1 LANKLQRKLFRDLAA
16 SRGLFLAVASVIFLG
31 VTFFGASFMAFQNLS
46 GSYDFTYE
54 ELRFADFTAKVIEV
68 PPEVVDSLK
77 AIPGVAAVT
86 GRLNTDIR
94 LTFPAD
100 GPKSLLAR
108 VISLPSGDRPAVNDV
123 KVEEGSY
130 LPADDVGTLLV
141 EKSFAE
147 HHGLKPG
154 DTLLLGPGGQEA
166 SFTVAGIVTS
176 PEYIWPAKSRQEI
189 LSSPETFGVVF
200 VSDDAVPRL
209 LGRPFIN
216 EFAITVTA
224 TAEREAV
231 ITAVEEA
238 LAPYQVLDLV
248 TREDQPSNAA
258 LSLDLEE
265 FGELAEVFPL
275 LFLTMGA
282 LATYILLTRI
292 VYNQRTQIGLM
303 RAVGYPRRRI
313 LAHYLSFALVIGMVG
328 SVAGTIAGLLLSGA
342 VTKLYVSI
350 LGLPFTQTEIHW
362 LAIEEGIFIGLLP
375 TLIAGI
381 LPALAA
387 SRLNPA
393 AAMRTPPPPTGRKL
407 LLERVFPFLRGL
419 STIWKIPL
427 RNIFRKRGR
436 SLYTIIGVAVGVSL
450 ILVSASFLDS
460 LESLLG
466 LQFDRIQKYDA
477 QVLFASH
484 QPAGLEATVQ
494 GWDEVNEAQ
503 PVLYVPTRLE
513 HGGSTYSTQTVG
525 LLAESDLFG
534 LYSDS
539 GERVRVGT
547 DGILL
552 AEGLKAVLDIETG
565 DTITLRSAAGTLE
578 LAVAGFVKQPMGS
591 LGYISLEQAQQL
603 AGGQDVIGGLMLAVE
618 PQHLDTI
625 REKMFEIPA
634 TGSVE
639 LTRETQQQIDE
650 LLGFFGAFMWVML
663 GFGAALALAIVFTT
677 VTVNIL
683 ERRREV
689 ATMRTLGEG
698 RGKIVAMLTTENLL
712 LGALGLIPGLPLG
725 YGLAAYFFSLFQT
738 DIFSFELVIFTRTY
752 LLAIGMVILIVLLSQ
767 IPGIRQLNRI
777 DLARV
782 IKEQET

>member
-1 LANKLQRKLFRDLAA
+1 MNKLQRKLFRDLGA

-46 GSYDFTYE
+46 DSYDFTYE
-54 ELRFADFTAKVIEV
+54 ELRFADFTVKVIEAPSQTV
-68 PPEVVDSLK
+68 ASLE

-94 LTFPAD
+94 LTFTAD
-100 GPKSLLAR
+100 GTKSLLAR
-108 VISLPSGDRPAVNDV
+108 VISLPSGNRPAVNDV

-130 LPADDVGTLLV
+130 LPADDENALLV

-154 DTLLLGPGGQEA
+154 DTLLLGPGGQEI

-189 LSSPETFGVVF
+189 LASPETFGVVF
-200 VSDDAVPRL
+200 VADDAVPQL
-209 LGRPFIN
+209 LGRPLIN

-224 TAEREAV
+224 AADSDAV
-231 ITAVEEA
+231 IVAVEEE

-258 LSLDLEE
+258 LSLDLQE

-313 LAHYLSFALVIGMVG
+313 LAHYLSFSLVIGLAG
-328 SVAGTIAGLLLSGA
+328 SVAGVIAGLLLSGA
-342 VTKLYVSI
+342 VTKLYISI

-362 LAIEEGIFIGLLP
+362 LALEEGIFIGLLP

-393 AAMRTPPPPTGRKL
+393 TAMRTPPPPTGRKL
-407 LLERVFPFLRGL
+407 LLERVFPFFRGL

-460 LESLLG
+460 LESLLS
-466 LQFDRIQKYDA
+466 LQYDKIQKYDA
-477 QVLFASH
+477 QVLFASP
-484 QPAGLEATVQ
+484 QPARLADTVQ

-534 LYSDS
+534 LYLSS
-539 GERVRVGT
+539 GERVRVGPE
-547 DGILL
+547 GILL
-552 AEGLKAVLDIETG
+552 AEGLKAVLDINTG
-565 DTITLRSAAGTLE
+565 DTVTLRSSAGTLD

-618 PQHLDTI
+618 PQYLDTI
-625 REKMFEIPA
+625 REKAFEIPA

-689 ATMRTLGEG
+689 ATMRTLGESK
-698 RGKIVAMLTTENLL
+698 GKIVAMLTTENLL

-725 YGLAAYFFSLFQT
+725 YGLAAYFFTLFQT

-752 LLAIGMVILIVLLSQ
+752 LLAIGLVILIVLLSQ

>member
-1 LANKLQRKLFRDLAA
+1 LVNKLQRKLLRDLAA

-54 ELRFADFTAKVIEV
+54 ELRFADFTVKVIEA
-68 PPEVVDSLK
+68 PPEAVDSLK
-77 AIPGVAAVT
+77 AVPGVSAVT

-108 VISLPSGDRPAVNDV
+108 VISLPADTRPAVNDV

-130 LPADDVGTLLV
+130 LPPDDVHTLLV

-189 LSSPETFGVVF
+189 LASPETFGVVF
-200 VSDDAVPRL
+200 VPDDTVPQL
-209 LGRPFIN
+209 LGQPFIN
-216 EFAITVTA
+216 EFAIIVNA
-224 TAEREAV
+224 TAESEAV
-231 ITAVEEA
+231 IAAVEEV
-238 LAPYQVLDLV
+238 LTPYQVLDLV
-248 TREDQPSNAA
+248 TRENQPSNAA
-258 LSLDLEE
+258 LSLDLQE

-313 LAHYLSFALVIGMVG
+313 LAHYLSFALVIGLVG

-342 VTKLYVSI
+342 VTKLYISI

-387 SRLNPA
+387 SRLSPA
-393 AAMRTPPPPTGRKL
+393 AAMRTPPPATGRKL
-407 LLERVFPFLRGL
+407 LLERIFPFLRGL

-460 LESLLG
+460 MESLLG

-477 QVLFASH
+477 QVLFASP

-494 GWDEVNEAQ
+494 GWDEVKEAQ

-513 HGGSTYSTQTVG
+513 HDGTSYSTQTVG
-525 LLAESDLFG
+525 LLAESNLFG
-534 LYSDS
+534 LYSDN
-539 GERVRVGT
+539 GERVKVGS
-547 DGILL
+547 DSILL
-552 AEGLKAVLDIETG
+552 AEGLKGVLDIETG
-565 DTITLRSAAGTLE
+565 DTVSLRSATGTLE

-591 LGYISLEQAQQL
+591 LGYVSLEQAQQL
-603 AGGQDVIGGLMLAVE
+603 AGGQGVISGLMLAVE
-618 PQHLDTI
+618 PQHLDSI
-625 REKMFEIPA
+625 REKAFGIPA

-639 LTRETQQQIDE
+639 LTLETQQQIDE
-650 LLGFFGAFMWVML
+650 LLGFLGAFMWVML

-698 RGKIVAMLTTENLL
+698 RSRIVAMLSAENLM

-725 YGLAAYFFSLFQT
+725 YGLAAYFFTLFQT
-738 DIFSFELVIFTRTY
+738 DIFSFDLVIFTRTY
-752 LLAIGMVILIVLLSQ
+752 LLAIGVVILIVLLSQ

>member
-1 LANKLQRKLFRDLAA
+1 LVNKLQRKLLRDLAA

-54 ELRFADFTAKVIEV
+54 ELRFADFTVKVIEA
-68 PPEVVDSLK
+68 PPEAVDSLK
-77 AIPGVAAVT
+77 AVPGVSAVT

-108 VISLPSGDRPAVNDV
+108 VISLPADARPAVNDV

-130 LPADDVGTLLV
+130 LPPDDVHTLLV

-189 LSSPETFGVVF
+189 LASPETFGVVF
-200 VSDDAVPRL
+200 VPDDTVPQL
-209 LGRPFIN
+209 LGQPFIN
-216 EFAITVTA
+216 EFAIIVNA
-224 TAEREAV
+224 TAESEAV
-231 ITAVEEA
+231 IAAVEEV
-238 LAPYQVLDLV
+238 LTPYQVLDLV
-248 TREDQPSNAA
+248 TRENQPSNAA
-258 LSLDLEE
+258 LSLDLQE

-313 LAHYLSFALVIGMVG
+313 LAHYLSFALVIGLVG

-342 VTKLYVSI
+342 VTKLYISI

-387 SRLNPA
+387 SRLSPA
-393 AAMRTPPPPTGRKL
+393 AAMRTPPPATGRKL
-407 LLERVFPFLRGL
+407 LLERIFPFLRGL

-460 LESLLG
+460 MESLLG

-477 QVLFASH
+477 QVLFASP

-494 GWDEVNEAQ
+494 GWDEVKEAQ

-513 HGGSTYSTQTVG
+513 HDGTSYSTQTVG
-525 LLAESDLFG
+525 LLAESNLFG
-534 LYSDS
+534 LYSDN
-539 GERVRVGT
+539 GERVKVGS
-547 DGILL
+547 DSILL
-552 AEGLKAVLDIETG
+552 AEGLKGVLDIETG
-565 DTITLRSAAGTLE
+565 DTVSLRSATGTLE

-591 LGYISLEQAQQL
+591 LGYVSLEQAQQL
-603 AGGQDVIGGLMLAVE
+603 AGGQGVISGLMLAVE
-618 PQHLDTI
+618 PQHLDSI
-625 REKMFEIPA
+625 REKAFGIPA

-639 LTRETQQQIDE
+639 LTLETQQQIDE
-650 LLGFFGAFMWVML
+650 LLGFLGAFMWVML

-698 RGKIVAMLTTENLL
+698 RSRIVAMLSAENLM

-725 YGLAAYFFSLFQT
+725 YGLAAYFFTLFQT
-738 DIFSFELVIFTRTY
+738 DIFSFDLVIFTRTY
-752 LLAIGMVILIVLLSQ
+752 LLAIGVVILIVLLSQ

>member
-1 LANKLQRKLFRDLAA
+1 
-16 SRGLFLAVASVIFLG
+16 VASVIFLG

-46 GSYDFTYE
+46 DSYDFTYE
-54 ELRFADFTAKVIEV
+54 KLRFADFTVKVIEA
-68 PPEVVDSLK
+68 PPQTVDSLK

-147 HHGLKPG
+147 YHGLKPG

-200 VSDDAVPRL
+200 VSDDAVPQL

-231 ITAVEEA
+231 IAAVEEA

-313 LAHYLSFALVIGMVG
+313 LAHYLSFALVIGLVG

-342 VTKLYVSI
+342 VTKLYISI

-477 QVLFASH
+477 QVLFASP

-513 HGGSTYSTQTVG
+513 HGGVTYSTQTVG